1 MGLNKVGPQTADLR
15 TAIQKKLAAQGE
27 KQRAELTATQQG
39 GGNTQI
45 NNVTK
50 KDGDVTHMP
59 KSDIRNNKYAALN
72 QSGWRPLPVHVWLV
86 SDGLA

>member
-1 MGLNKVGPQTADLR
+1 MRLGLNKVGPQTADL
-15 TAIQKKLAAQGE
+15 TAAIARKVAMSGDTSTAA
-27 KQRAELTATQQG
+27 AATQQG

-59 KSDIRNNKYAALN
+59 KSDIRNNKFAALN
-72 QSGWRPLPVHVWLV
+72 RSAYAAG
-86 SDGLA
+86 AI